1 MRHHRLSCLSYHQ
14 VIGAACTGGC
24 APLVS
29 RLSAKHRCPE
39 GENPCSLRLAVSLS
53 SYGCSS
59 LCGSA
64 GGGVGMAAAEHPLLR
79 HGASSSIRHSDTSN
93 RSGNANS
100 FSGTMPNPVHPP
112 ALLTLTPARRLSA
125 SCRAPR
131 AGTKRRNR
139 FATSPSARA
148 RLSGVSSSPAHS
160 LGQQKLVVL
169 PDRCAHTSTPGMHL
183 GGRSAGRGG
192 LLADH
197 LRRRM
202 ASERIS
208 TPAAFS
214 WCSSLPTPLGITSC
228 RRAGQPEDRPCP
240 ERRRTS
246 R

>member
-64 GGGVGMAAAEHPLLR
+64 GGGGASAAEAWGELFHPSQRHVQQERERQLVLR
-79 HGASSSIRHSDTSN
+79 DDAESGA
-93 RSGNANS
+93 
-100 FSGTMPNPVHPP
+100 PP

-160 LGQQKLVVL
+160 LGRQKLVVL